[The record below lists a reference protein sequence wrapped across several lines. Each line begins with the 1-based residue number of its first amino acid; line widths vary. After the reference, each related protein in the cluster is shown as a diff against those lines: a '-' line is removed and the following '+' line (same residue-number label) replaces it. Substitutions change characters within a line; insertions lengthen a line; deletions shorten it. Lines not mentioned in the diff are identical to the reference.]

1 MAAVAEL
8 TSIKVI
14 APTACVVGLGYIGL
28 PTAALLASKN
38 YVVVGVDSN
47 PLVVHTIN
55 QGRIHIVEPELEVLV
70 SHVTSHSFLQA
81 TMQPLPAPV
90 FMICVPTPLGDDQA
104 PDMRYVE
111 SALKSIAPVLK
122 PGDLVIIE
130 SSSPVGT
137 TRKAAKQLQTLRPD
151 LNFPSAEGNEKS
163 QGSTQ
168 YFSCLLPRTC
178 TSRQA
183 ASRNYS

>member
-1 MAAVAEL
+1 MVAVAEP
-8 TSIKVI
+8 TTNKAIS
-14 APTACVVGLGYIGL
+14 PTACVVGLGYIGL

-38 YVVVGVDSN
+38 YAVVGVDSN

-81 TMQPLPAPV
+81 TTQPLPAPV

-137 TRKAAKQLQTLRPD
+137 TRKAAKQLQTLRP
-151 LNFPSAEGNEKS
+151 
-163 QGSTQ
+163 
-168 YFSCLLPRTC
+168 
-178 TSRQA
+178 
-183 ASRNYS
+183 

>member
-1 MAAVAEL
+1 MVAVAEP
-8 TSIKVI
+8 TSTKVI
-14 APTACVVGLGYIGL
+14 SPTACVVGLGYIGL

-90 FMICVPTPLGDDQA
+90 FMICVP
-104 PDMRYVE
+104 
-111 SALKSIAPVLK
+111 
-122 PGDLVIIE
+122 
-130 SSSPVGT
+130 
-137 TRKAAKQLQTLRPD
+137 
-151 LNFPSAEGNEKS
+151 
-163 QGSTQ
+163 
-168 YFSCLLPRTC
+168 
-178 TSRQA
+178 
-183 ASRNYS
+183 